1 MTINFKEHAQEI
13 HDELIEIRRWFH
25 MHPEL
30 SFEEVETG
38 KKIAEILRNQGI
50 EVKEQVGKTG
60 LVGILKGGKPG
71 KVVGLRADI
80 DALPITEINEVSYKS
95 TVEGKMHA
103 CGHDSHMT
111 SLIGAAMLLSKVR
124 DQIPGTVKFIFEP
137 AEEINQGAKAM
148 IADGALKHPDVDAIY
163 GLHNS
168 PNIDAEK
175 VGVKEGPLMAAVDT
189 IKIKI
194 HGESGHGAVPHKARD
209 AIVAAS
215 SVVMNLQ
222 TIVSRKISAFETAVV
237 SIGTFHGGKA
247 NNVISESVEMTGT
260 CRTYNPEVRKQL
272 PDLMRNIVEKICEA
286 HHTTGD
292 LEYEFTLPAVMNE
305 EKTASIGKKA
315 VAKIVGEEGVVMPEL
330 TGGGE
335 DFALYQEKVPG
346 TFYFLG
352 VRNEEEGIVN
362 EWHSQNFNIDE
373 RALWVGAGIYAQ
385 SAFDFLNE
393 G

>member
-1 MTINFKEHAQEI
+1 MTINFKEQAQEI

-38 KKIAEILRNQGI
+38 KKIAEILRKHGI

-60 LVGILKGGKPG
+60 LVGILKGGKSG

-111 SLIGAAMLLSKVR
+111 SLIGAAMLLSKVK

-148 IADGALKHPDVDAIY
+148 IADGALKDPDVDAIY

-215 SVVMNLQ
+215 AVVMNLQ

-286 HHTTGD
+286 HHTTGE

-305 EKTASIGKKA
+305 KKTAAIGKKA

-335 DFALYQEKVPG
+335 DFALYQQKVPG

-352 VRNEEEGIVN
+352 VRNEEKGIVN

-385 SAFDFLNE
+385 SAFDYLNE

>member
-1 MTINFKEHAQEI
+1 
-13 HDELIEIRRWFH
+13 
-25 MHPEL
+25 
-30 SFEEVETG
+30 
-38 KKIAEILRNQGI
+38 
-50 EVKEQVGKTG
+50 
-60 LVGILKGGKPG
+60 
-71 KVVGLRADI
+71 
-80 DALPITEINEVSYKS
+80 
-95 TVEGKMHA
+95 
-103 CGHDSHMT
+103 MT

>member
-1 MTINFKEHAQEI
+1 
-13 HDELIEIRRWFH
+13 

-38 KKIAEILRNQGI
+38 KKIAEILRKHGI

-111 SLIGAAMLLSKVR
+111 SLIGAAMILSKVR

-148 IADGALKHPDVDAIY
+148 IADGALKDPDVDAIY

-209 AIVAAS
+209 AIVSAS
-215 SVVMNLQ
+215 AVVMNLQ

-247 NNVISESVEMTGT
+247 NNVISETVEMTGT

-286 HHTTGD
+286 HHTTGE

-305 EKTASIGKKA
+305 KKTAAIGKKA

-335 DFALYQEKVPG
+335 DFALYQQKVPG

-352 VRNEEEGIVN
+352 VRNEEKGIVN

-385 SAFDFLNE
+385 SAFDYLNE